1 MGDVKEAEFRGLGD
15 CLDVG
20 AEEEAQNQVDVETIS
35 LGGGLSREAGWG
47 EGLEAG
53 EFSGEQAG
61 AEGPVGHPRGENVR
75 HGPGTRDSGDT
86 SAEGFCHKEL
96 PVH

>member
-35 LGGGLSREAGWG
+35 LGGGLSREAG
-47 EGLEAG
+47 
-53 EFSGEQAG
+53 
-61 AEGPVGHPRGENVR
+61 
-75 HGPGTRDSGDT
+75 
-86 SAEGFCHKEL
+86 
-96 PVH
+96 